1 MILVFEQNIGYQQ
14 KTRPA
19 MQEDNLLFPG
29 LSPVGRHEISA
40 RFDGGALSSDGGV
53 LVLRQIEKRLN
64 FAGMI
69 ASCLHDKRDANR
81 TIHDYTT
88 MIRSRM
94 FAICCGYE
102 DCDDLDELRHDPA
115 LKTACERLPESG
127 HALAS
132 QPTLSRLENTPS
144 WRELGRMGFMLID
157 LFCDSFRAVP
167 NHIILDIDDTTD
179 RTYGDQQLCLFN
191 THAQGYCFQPI
202 HIYDAATGKPVCFVL
217 RPGKRPSGEEAARIL
232 RHVIRRIRRNWPRIV
247 ITVRGDGHY
256 GTPEVMDLLE
266 QQGCFYIFGLPGN
279 KRLKVLSHLWSEDV
293 AVRLISSGKD
303 KIRRF
308 FQIQYG
314 AKSWSKERKVIA
326 RVEATGLGNDTR
338 FIVTNLTGR
347 GKHLYEKVY
356 CARGRMENLIKE
368 HKPYTGSDRT
378 SCHRWEANQ
387 FRLFLHTGAC
397 WLLLSLRQAAPK
409 RSRFRTAT
417 FETIRRTFLKIAVRV
432 EQLKSRIKIA
442 LPTACPQR
450 SMLILLM
457 GRIKAQSP

>member
-1 MILVFEQNIGYQQ
+1 
-14 KTRPA
+14 
-19 MQEDNLLFPG
+19 
-29 LSPVGRHEISA
+29 
-40 RFDGGALSSDGGV
+40 
-53 LVLRQIEKRLN
+53 
-64 FAGMI
+64 
-69 ASCLHDKRDANR
+69 
-81 TIHDYTT
+81 
-88 MIRSRM
+88 
-94 FAICCGYE
+94 
-102 DCDDLDELRHDPA
+102 
-115 LKTACERLPESG
+115 
-127 HALAS
+127 
-132 QPTLSRLENTPS
+132 
-144 WRELGRMGFMLID
+144 
-157 LFCDSFRAVP
+157 
-167 NHIILDIDDTTD
+167 
-179 RTYGDQQLCLFN
+179 
-191 THAQGYCFQPI
+191 
-202 HIYDAATGKPVCFVL
+202 
-217 RPGKRPSGEEAARIL
+217 
-232 RHVIRRIRRNWPRIV
+232 
-247 ITVRGDGHY
+247 
-256 GTPEVMDLLE
+256 MDLLE

-368 HKPYTGSDRT
+368 HKLYTGSDRT

-387 FRLFLHTGAC
+387 FRLFLHTGAY

-432 EQLKSRIKIA
+432 EQLKSRIEIA
-442 LPTACPQR
+442 LPTGLPTAVNAHLADGAHQGTKPMTNAASAAVLTPNINLKRVLQVKIKSSPSAR
-450 SMLILLM
+450 PILHVRM
-457 GRIKAQSP
+457 KSD